1 MTQQN
6 YRPDYNRIRALV
18 DEAITLSQ
26 HEVVS
31 RALASARFALNVLQA
46 EVEMVKENLKEQ
58 SK

>member
-6 YRPDYNRIRALV
+6 YRPDYNRTKALIN
-18 DEAITLSQ
+18 EAVTLSQ

-31 RALASARFALNVLQA
+31 RALASVRFALNVLQA

>member
-6 YRPDYNRIRALV
+6 YRPDYNRIKALV

-31 RALASARFALNVLQA
+31 RAIAGVRFALNVLSA
-46 EVEMVKENLKEQ
+46 EVEMVKVNLKEQ